1 MYKKTFHYIPLLL
14 LALLLLGSSV
24 SFAQGQTTLSLNDEK
39 VNLRSGISLKEIQD
53 LNKVSLKLEN
63 VDHDQ
68 VNAFEKVRIFLARG
82 SRPLQMQKYMQ
93 PEGELIVTELLR
105 QAKAGDRLVIEIFGD
120 NTSDP
125 ETKSSQIV
133 TLALN

>member
-14 LALLLLGSSV
+14 LALLLFSSSV
-24 SFAQGQTTLSLNDEK
+24 CFAQGQTTLSLNDEK
-39 VNLRSGISLKEIQD
+39 VNLRSGISFKEFQD

-63 VDHDQ
+63 VDHEQ
-68 VNAFEKVRIFLARG
+68 LNAFAEVRIFLARG

-105 QAKAGDRLVIEIFGD
+105 NAQAGDRLVIEFFGD
-120 NTSDP
+120 NTSDT
-125 ETKSSQIV
+125 ETSGQIV